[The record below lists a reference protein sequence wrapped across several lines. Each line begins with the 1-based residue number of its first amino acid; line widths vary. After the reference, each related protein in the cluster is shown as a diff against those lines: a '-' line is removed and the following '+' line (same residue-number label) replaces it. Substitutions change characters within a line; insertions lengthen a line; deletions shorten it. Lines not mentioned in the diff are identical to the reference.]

1 MRGLERKGTWQQKQR
16 ADPFTSS
23 EIQQLYENEL
33 HGAASPISL
42 TNTIWLNN
50 TMHLGL
56 RGRQEHLTML
66 WGDLELSQTSD
77 GVCYLAFTERAT
89 KTRNGVA
96 GDHRQYVPKL
106 FEQPGDPNCPVRLYQ
121 LYNEKRPPQMSAPE
135 TRFYVALNPNFGKGT
150 ESNDLWFI
158 NQNLGKNK
166 LGQLAKTMS
175 EQAGFQ
181 AMHVNHSAR
190 KTCISNLLDAG
201 CFPTEVAQLTGHKN
215 LMSLNHYHT
224 NNIEKQQN
232 MSNILHIC
240 KRKEPVTNPEPE
252 PITSME
258 EFDDDDNQ
266 ELVAASQEIEQAL
279 SSIQTYEE
287 IPVRKPTH
295 DEAEQVLDLPIKQ
308 SPGGT
313 LTLQKI
319 MKDPQSLFNGCTF
332 NGPISINLRN

>member
-1 MRGLERKGTWQQKQR
+1 MIEYSKCVL
-16 ADPFTSS
+16 
-23 EIQQLYENEL
+23 
-33 HGAASPISL
+33 
-42 TNTIWLNN
+42 
-50 TMHLGL
+50 
-56 RGRQEHLTML
+56 
-66 WGDLELSQTSD
+66 
-77 GVCYLAFTERAT
+77 
-89 KTRNGVA
+89 
-96 GDHRQYVPKL
+96 KL
-106 FEQPGDPNCPVRLYQ
+106 FAGDPNCPVRLYQ
-121 LYNEKRPPQMSAPE
+121 LYKEKRPPQMSAPE

-181 AMHVNHSAR
+181 ARHVNHSAR
-190 KTCISNLLDAG
+190 KTCITNLLDAG

-232 MSNILHIC
+232 MSNILHMC
-240 KRKEPVTNPEPE
+240 KRKEPVTN
-252 PITSME
+252 ME

-319 MKDPQSLFNGCTF
+319 MKDTQSLFNGCTF